1 MGEAGRGRC
10 SGWCYG
16 LICVCLSP
24 IFSILSFFDWLEQW
38 MDVGLEGRREGG
50 LILSCEA
57 KIGAADNG
65 SKTEPIV
72 KCDSLKHDWDA
83 FREVNRKRLE
93 QFAHGRKFA
102 AFPQSASH
110 SDRQKGLLQNLPSHL
125 QSNRL

>member
-38 MDVGLEGRREGG
+38 MDVGLEGG
-50 LILSCEA
+50 LE
-57 KIGAADNG
+57 IGVPDNG